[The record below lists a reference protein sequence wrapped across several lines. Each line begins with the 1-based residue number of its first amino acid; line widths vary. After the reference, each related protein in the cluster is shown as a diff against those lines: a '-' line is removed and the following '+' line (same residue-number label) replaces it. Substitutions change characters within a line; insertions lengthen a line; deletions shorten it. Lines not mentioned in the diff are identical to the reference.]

1 MAARTHIAIPLVED
15 RMKARQCSGLAVVGL
30 VLIACGGGKPVEINP
45 DTQDAQSVATRW
57 NAVLSTPAGLAGV
70 TDIKG
75 EGWVAADP
83 KKQGQIIAHVSI
95 SNAVPNGVHPWH
107 VHRGECGS
115 DQGIV
120 GPADTYQ
127 PLKVKDDGRAESTA
141 KLASSLPRSGRYFI
155 NVHASSKNMSTI
167 VACGNLAPPSQ

>member
-1 MAARTHIAIPLVED
+1 VAGRTHIAVPLVED
-15 RMKARQCSGLAVVGL
+15 RMKARYCSGLAVVGL

-45 DTQDAQSVATRW
+45 DAQSVASRW
-57 NAVLSTPAGLAGV
+57 NAVLSTPPELGGV
-70 TDIKG
+70 ADIRG
-75 EGWVAADP
+75 QGWVAADP
-83 KKQGQIIAHVSI
+83 KNQGQIIAHVSI
-95 SNAVPNGVHPWH
+95 SNSVPNAVHPWH

-115 DQGIV
+115 DQGIA
-120 GPADTYQ
+120 GPADAYQ

-141 KLASSLPRSGRYFI
+141 NLATSLPRSGRYFI

>member
-1 MAARTHIAIPLVED
+1 
-15 RMKARQCSGLAVVGL
+15 MKARHCSGLSVLGL
-30 VLIACGGGKPVEINP
+30 ALIACGGRQAVEINP
-45 DTQDAQSVATRW
+45 DAQSAATRW

-75 EGWVAADP
+75 QGWVAADP
-83 KKQGQIIAHVSI
+83 KDQGQIIAQVSI

-120 GPADTYQ
+120 GPADAYE
-127 PLKVKDDGRAESTA
+127 PLKVEDDGQAKATT

-155 NVHASSKNMSTI
+155 NVHASSKNMSTT

>member
-1 MAARTHIAIPLVED
+1 MDQAVSFPPED
-15 RMKARQCSGLAVVGL
+15 YMKARHLIGLTLLGFAL
-30 VLIACGGGKPVEINP
+30 TSCGGGKPVEISP
-45 DTQDAQSVATRW
+45 DAQSVATRW

-75 EGWVAADP
+75 QGWVAADP
-83 KKQGQIIAHVSI
+83 KNQDQIIAHVSI

-120 GPADTYQ
+120 GSADTYQ
-127 PLKVKDDGRAESTA
+127 PLQVKDDGRAESTA

-155 NVHASSKNMSTI
+155 NVHASSRNMSTI